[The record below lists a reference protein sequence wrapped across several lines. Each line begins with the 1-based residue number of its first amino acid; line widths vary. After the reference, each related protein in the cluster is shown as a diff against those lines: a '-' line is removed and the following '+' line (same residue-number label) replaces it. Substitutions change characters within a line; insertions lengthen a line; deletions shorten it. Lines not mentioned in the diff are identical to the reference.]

1 MVEPALAVADVA
13 ANAGQPPPPPEL
25 IVRISFY

>member
-13 ANAGQPPPPPEL
+13 ANAGQPPPPEL